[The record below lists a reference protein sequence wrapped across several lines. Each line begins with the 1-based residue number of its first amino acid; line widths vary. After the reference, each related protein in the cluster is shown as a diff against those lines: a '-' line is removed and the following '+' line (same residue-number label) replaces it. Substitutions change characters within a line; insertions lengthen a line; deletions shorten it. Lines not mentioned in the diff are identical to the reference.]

1 MEEKGFE
8 LKYAP
13 GKCPY
18 FTMGDCMILNY
29 DKSCGIDCDKCDIY
43 NLYKQLQLK
52 DKMIELMAKDK
63 IRYLINCKGF
73 PETYLTKAEKDN
85 FKCITKYYKEQAL
98 VELEG

>member
-18 FTMGDCMILNY
+18 FTMGDCMISNY

-52 DKMIELMAKDK
+52 DKMIELMADK
-63 IRYLINCKGF
+63 MDGF
-73 PETYLTKAEKDN
+73 N
-85 FKCITKYYKEQAL
+85 FLNSPNIIKYFEQQAIA
-98 VELEG
+98 ELEE